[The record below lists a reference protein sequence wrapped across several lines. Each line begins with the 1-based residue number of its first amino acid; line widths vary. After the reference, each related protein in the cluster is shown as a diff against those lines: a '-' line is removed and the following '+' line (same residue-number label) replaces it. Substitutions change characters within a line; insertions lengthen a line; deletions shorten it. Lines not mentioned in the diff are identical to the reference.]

1 MNRIWRLFWRK
12 RAKIVYRSEYMTAI
26 YARDNHRAFDVM
38 KFKKIRDQLVKEH
51 LITRRDVL
59 TPERVSDE
67 DLLRVHSKAY
77 LESLKNPLI
86 VAQYL
91 YLDYVNPWDDFIFEY
106 FRYVT
111 GGSILAAEYAYEHDI
126 VVFNLGGGYHHAHRD
141 KAEGF
146 CLINDVAVAIERIR
160 QDHHI
165 QRVLVVDLDYHQGNG
180 VMLIYKDDPNVFT
193 FSIHG
198 ATWEEIDKENNLDI
212 ELPSHTGDEA
222 YLAALRSYLP
232 GVIERFQPEL
242 TIYLAGADPYK
253 EDTLGDFELT
263 EDGLLQRDQF
273 VYQQVRSRGIPLA
286 VLAAG
291 GYGPHSWKIYFNFIK
306 WVITRGK
313 VQ

>member
-1 MNRIWRLFWRK
+1 MNRILRLFRQK

-51 LITRRDVL
+51 LITRKDVL
-59 TPERVSDE
+59 VPPRVSDE
-67 DLLRVHSKAY
+67 DLLRVHTKKY

-91 YLDYVNPWDDFIFEY
+91 YLDYVNPWDEFIFEY

-111 GGSILAAEYAYEHDI
+111 GGTILAAEHAFEQDL

-146 CLINDVAVAIERIR
+146 CLINDVAVAIEKLRAEKKLR
-160 QDHHI
+160 
-165 QRVLVVDLDYHQGNG
+165 RVLVVDLDYHQGNG
-180 VMLIYKDDPNVFT
+180 VMLIYKNDPDVFT

-212 ELPSHTGDEA
+212 ELPSHTGDAEYLEA
-222 YLAALRSYLP
+222 LKSYLP
-232 GVIERFQPEL
+232 GVVERFQPEL
-242 TIYLAGADPYK
+242 TIYLAGADPFK

-263 EDGLLQRDQF
+263 ESGLLERDQF
-273 VYQQVRSRGIPLA
+273 VYQQIRQRKIPLA

-306 WVITRGK
+306 WVITKGNIS
-313 VQ
+313 

>member
-1 MNRIWRLFWRK
+1 MYRIWRFFRRK

-38 KFKKIRDQLVKEH
+38 KFKKIRDQLVKMH
-51 LITRRDVL
+51 LISRKDVL
-59 TPERVSDE
+59 SPPRVSDE
-67 DLLRVHSKAY
+67 DLLRVHTKSY
-77 LESLKNPLI
+77 LDSLKNPLI

-111 GGSILAAEYAYEHDI
+111 GGSVLAATYAYLNDMA
-126 VVFNLGGGYHHAHRD
+126 VFNLGGGYHHAHRD

-146 CLINDVAVAIERIR
+146 CLINDVAVAIEKIR
-160 QDHHI
+160 AEHHLH
-165 QRVLVVDLDYHQGNG
+165 RVLVVDLDYHQGNG
-180 VMLIYKDDPNVFT
+180 VMLIYKNDPDVFT

-198 ATWEEIDKENNLDI
+198 ATWEDIDKENNLDI
-212 ELPSHTGDEA
+212 ELPPHTGDEA
-222 YLAALRSYLP
+222 YLAALRAYLP
-232 GVIERFQPEL
+232 GVIDRFHPEL
-242 TIYLAGADPYK
+242 TIYLAGADPFK

-263 EDGLLQRDQF
+263 ESGLLQRDQF
-273 VYQQVRSRGIPLA
+273 VYQQVRRRGIPLA

-291 GYGPHSWKIYFNFIK
+291 GYGPHSWKIYFNFIH

-313 VQ
+313 V